1 MPAPGAVKR
10 TTAFSKMGF
19 RVSELANGVRV
30 ATKTTDFLDDQVLV
44 RAFARGGLSEVPEK
58 QYLDA
63 LYANT
68 IAGELGMFG
77 LRPETLFDALA
88 GKRADVAANTGTY
101 FRRVD
106 GDTSPTDIETG
117 LQLMYALFTGD
128 VRSMLVPEELEAVLR
143 MQEQAIRNRSRDPVS
158 VYNQTVRMLVYG
170 KTFQSRAARRRCA
183 RWSR

>member
-1 MPAPGAVKR
+1 
-10 TTAFSKMGF
+10 
-19 RVSELANGVRV
+19 VRV

-63 LYANT
+63 LYAGT

-88 GKRADVAANTGTY
+88 GKRADVAAKTGTY

-106 GDTSPTDIETG
+106 GDTSPTDIEDG
-117 LQLMYALFTGD
+117 SAAHVHALH
-128 VRSMLVPEELEAVLR
+128 S
-143 MQEQAIRNRSRDPVS
+143 
-158 VYNQTVRMLVYG
+158 
-170 KTFQSRAARRRCA
+170 RCA
-183 RWSR
+183 FDARAGGAGSRTKNAGTSHSQSQPRPGERV